1 MAREANSDL
10 LSVGRQMSVF
20 DTGRFPCGR
29 VLSHRVYPNGIG
41 VDLEHGRMRLEW
53 YQNGIVR
60 RRIERLEPG
69 PDHRSWAVVGQP
81 EPVPINAAVTDPTLI
96 RVDGPIPAVIN
107 RATGAVTLGG
117 GTDDGDSP
125 QRGTSHGG
133 TSHGGA
139 QRVAD
144 VDNGFVWSRGGIGL
158 VTARDETDAVYGLGE
173 KTGFL
178 EKSGRLYQ
186 MWNSDEP
193 QHLPTRDPLYQ
204 SIPFFIHVGPEGAV
218 GHFIDAPESSWF
230 DLRNLRTI
238 AVTVE
243 QQWVDSWYLFADS
256 VAGVIE
262 RYTELTGRMELPP
275 LWALGFQ
282 QSRYSYET
290 ASRVRQVAAELR
302 HRAIPCDVLHLD
314 IHYMR
319 GYRVFTWDP
328 ERFGNPAALIG
339 DLREQGFR
347 VVTIVDPGVKVDA
360 DYPVYTEGVRDGHFV
375 RGGDAS
381 VYVGKVWP
389 GDAVF
394 PDFSRT
400 ATRSF
405 WAEKHRE
412 LFSAG
417 VAGIWNDMNEPA
429 DFTGDMH
436 DRPQF
441 TPPSDTWVDND
452 GSPQSL
458 DRFHNLYG
466 LAMCMATREA
476 FETQRPG
483 ERAFVLTRAGYAG
496 IQRYAAVWTGDNHS
510 WWEHLAAS
518 IPMLLNLG
526 LSGVPFVGADAG
538 GFQDNASAEL
548 YARWMQC
555 AALMP
560 FFRAHSVIGSTDH
573 EPWSFGA
580 RAEAVA
586 RTAVE
591 LRYSLIP
598 YLSALFVEAARTGLP
613 IMRPLVLHFG
623 SDPRVRNLND
633 QFMLGPSLMAAPVVQ
648 PGVECRSVYLP
659 EGSWC
664 DFHSGEHFQG
674 PMDIAVPAPLE
685 RIPLFVRTP
694 AIIPRCAVAPS
705 LDASAVY
712 GSLSLDLY
720 PGPSTGGSP
729 DNGTAPETRFLLH
742 EDDGISTD
750 YRNGTY
756 DLTELTLRSSGDG
769 WSLEAAPL
777 HRGLIDRRSAL
788 PVRVLGGSTSGG
800 DANGEPAAA
809 AASASTPI
817 AWGRNPTSI
826 RG

>member
-1 MAREANSDL
+1 MAREASSDL

-29 VLSHRVYPNGIG
+29 VLSHHVYPNGIG
-41 VDLEHGRMRLEW
+41 VGLEHGHLRLDW

-69 PDHRSWAVVGQP
+69 ADYRSWAVVGRP
-81 EPVPINAAVTDPTLI
+81 EPVPVNAAVTDPTLI
-96 RVDGPIPAVIN
+96 RVDGPIPAIIN
-107 RATGAVTLGG
+107 RATGAVTLGE
-117 GTDDGDSP
+117 
-125 QRGTSHGG
+125 GTSR
-133 TSHGGA
+133 A
-139 QRVAD
+139 QRVSD
-144 VDNGFVWSRGGIGL
+144 VDHGFVWSREGIGL
-158 VTARDETDAVYGLGE
+158 ATARGQSDAVYGLGE

-218 GHFIDAPESSWF
+218 GHFIDAPERSWF
-230 DLRNLRTI
+230 DLRDHRQV

-256 VAGVIE
+256 AAGVIE

-290 ASRVRQVAAELR
+290 AARVREVATEMR
-302 HRAIPCDVLHLD
+302 DRAIPCDVLHLD

-328 ERFGNPAALIG
+328 ERFGDPTALIG

-360 DYPVYTEGVRDGHFV
+360 DYPVYMEGVRDGHFV
-375 RGGDAS
+375 RSGDGS

-405 WAEKHRE
+405 WAAQHRE

-429 DFTGDMH
+429 DFTGNMH
-436 DRPQF
+436 DRPRF

-452 GSPQSL
+452 GRPQSL

-538 GFQDNASAEL
+538 GFQDDASGEL

-555 AALMP
+555 AALTP
-560 FFRAHSVIGSTDH
+560 FFRAHSVIGSANH

-580 RAEAVA
+580 RVEAVA
-586 RTAVE
+586 RAAVE

-598 YLSALFVEAARTGLP
+598 YLYALFAEAARTGLP
-613 IMRPLVLHFG
+613 VMRPLVLHFG

-664 DFHSGEHFQG
+664 DFHTGDHYQG
-674 PMDIAVPAPLE
+674 PMDVAVPAPLE

-705 LDASAVY
+705 LDASAVS
-712 GSLSLDLY
+712 GSLYLDLY
-720 PGPSTGGSP
+720 PGPVNSVVQF
-729 DNGTAPETRFLLH
+729 RLH

-769 WSLEAAPL
+769 WSLDAAPL
-777 HRGLIDRRSAL
+777 HRGLIDRRSEL
-788 PVRVLGGSTSGG
+788 PVRVLGASSSTH
-800 DANGEPAAA
+800 
-809 AASASTPI
+809 I
-817 AWGRNPTSI
+817 AWGRNPTSL

>member
-41 VDLEHGRMRLEW
+41 VDLEHGRMRLDW
-53 YQNGIVR
+53 YQSGIVR

-69 PDHRSWAVVGQP
+69 TDHRSWAVVGRP

-96 RVDGPIPAVIN
+96 RVDGPIPALID

-117 GTDDGDSP
+117 GA
-125 QRGTSHGG
+125 SHG
-133 TSHGGA
+133 SA

-262 RYTELTGRMELPP
+262 RYTDLTGRMELPP

-290 ASRVRQVAAELR
+290 AARVREVAAELR
-302 HRAIPCDVLHLD
+302 NRAIPCDVLHLD

-328 ERFGNPAALIG
+328 ERFGDPTALIG

-360 DYPVYTEGVRDGHFV
+360 DYPVYTEGIRDGHFV
-375 RGGDAS
+375 RSGDGS

-400 ATRSF
+400 VTRSF
-405 WAEKHRE
+405 WAAKHRE

-452 GSPQSL
+452 GRPQSL

-538 GFQDNASAEL
+538 GFQDNASGEL

-560 FFRAHSVIGSTDH
+560 FFRAHSVIGSANH

-586 RTAVE
+586 RAAVE

-598 YLSALFVEAARTGLP
+598 YLYALFTEAARTGLP
-613 IMRPLVLHFG
+613 VMRPLVLHFG

-659 EGSWC
+659 EGGWC
-664 DFHSGEHFQG
+664 DFHTGEHYQG

-694 AIIPRCAVAPS
+694 AIIPRCTVAQS
-705 LDASAVY
+705 LDASAVS

-720 PGPSTGGSP
+720 PGPANSVVQF
-729 DNGTAPETRFLLH
+729 RLQ

-756 DLTELTLRSSGDG
+756 DLTELTLRSPHDG
-769 WSLEAAPL
+769 WVLEAAPL
-777 HRGLIDRRSAL
+777 HRGLIDRRSEL
-788 PVRVLGGSTSGG
+788 PVRVPGASSSTH
-800 DANGEPAAA
+800 
-809 AASASTPI
+809 I
-817 AWGRNPTSI
+817 AWGRNPTSL